1 MLYFKTYES
10 GKSLD
15 WTVFIHGAGGS
26 SAIWFKQIK
35 EFKQHF
41 NVLLIDLRGHGKS
54 KDIKKLN
61 QHYSFDE
68 ISLDILEVLNHLKI
82 KKAHFIGISLGTIV
96 IRNLAKLEPER
107 VSSMVLG
114 GAVIKLNVRV
124 KTLITLGNLG
134 KNMIPYMWLYAF
146 FAWCIMPRKS
156 HKVSRQ
162 MFVEQAKKLCQKEFI
177 KWFSLTK
184 YVSPLL
190 AYFDKNN
197 VTIPTLYL
205 MGEEDSMFLLTVI
218 EETRKDENAILS
230 VIKNSG
236 HVCNIDQPQLFNQE
250 AIQFIKTVSSKDLTE
265 SVFGS

>member
-10 GKSLD
+10 SKSLE

-54 KDIKKLN
+54 KDINKLN

-68 ISLDILEVLNHLKI
+68 VSFDILEVLNHLKI

-107 VSSMVLG
+107 VMSMVLG
-114 GAVIKLNVRV
+114 GAVIKLNTRV

-134 KNMIPYMWLYAF
+134 KRMIPYMWLYAF
-146 FAWCIMPRKS
+146 FAWCIMPKKR
-156 HKVSRQ
+156 HKASRQ

-184 YVSPLL
+184 YATPLL
-190 AYFDKNN
+190 AHFKENN
-197 VTIPTLYL
+197 VTIPTLYI
-205 MGEEDSMFLLTVI
+205 MGEEDSMFLLSVI
-218 EETRKDENAILS
+218 EETKKDKYATLT
-230 VIKNSG
+230 VIKDSG
-236 HVCNIDQPQLFNQE
+236 HVCNIDQPNLFNQE
-250 AIQFIKTVSSKDLTE
+250 AIQFLKMSRAEDYEKVSE
-265 SVFGS
+265 R